1 MSNARFFFLYRY
13 LLENT
18 CEGHTV
24 KGEDIRT
31 QYESHDFG
39 SDIRSVYRDIHQLN
53 APATGLE
60 VLYDGRTKGYW
71 LKTRLFSQSEL
82 QLIIDGI
89 QSSRFITQTK
99 ARDLTQRIQ
108 KLTDAHTRAVLNRQ
122 AVVANRIRN
131 MNESVLDETG
141 RLYRAIREDKKVSF
155 RFFHYD
161 REKKKQY
168 SKSGGRYIVSPYAI
182 LWNDGNCYLY
192 AYEEEKARFSHFRID
207 RMEDIR
213 LLALPRAGNDAYK
226 EKDLTARQPKIFNMF
241 SGEECMVKLRCINRL
256 ADVILDRFGRDVI
269 LTPDDESHFLV
280 NVPVE
285 LSPPFYAWV
294 ASFGRQIRILSPEK
308 VVSGMRNFL
317 QKSMDMYKNDGKM

>member
-18 CEGHTV
+18 CEGHTA
-24 KGEDIRT
+24 KGEDIRA
-31 QYESHDFG
+31 QYENHEFG

-89 QSSRFITQTK
+89 QSSKFITQAK

-168 SKSGGRYIVSPYAI
+168 SKSGG
-182 LWNDGNCYLY
+182 
-192 AYEEEKARFSHFRID
+192 HFRID

-213 LLALPRAGNDAYK
+213 LLALPRVGKDEYK

-241 SGEECMVKLRCINRL
+241 SGEECLVKLRCINRL
-256 ADVILDRFGRDVI
+256 ADVMLDRFGREII
-269 LTPDDESHFLV
+269 LTPDDEAHFLV

-285 LSPPFYAWV
+285 LSPPFYAWI
-294 ASFGRQIRILSPEK
+294 ASFGRQVKILSPEK
-308 VVSGMRNFL
+308 VVNGMRDFL

>member
-1 MSNARFFFLYRY
+1 
-13 LLENT
+13 
-18 CEGHTV
+18 
-24 KGEDIRT
+24 
-31 QYESHDFG
+31 
-39 SDIRSVYRDIHQLN
+39 
-53 APATGLE
+53 
-60 VLYDGRTKGYW
+60 
-71 LKTRLFSQSEL
+71 
-82 QLIIDGI
+82 
-89 QSSRFITQTK
+89 
-99 ARDLTQRIQ
+99 
-108 KLTDAHTRAVLNRQ
+108 
-122 AVVANRIRN
+122 